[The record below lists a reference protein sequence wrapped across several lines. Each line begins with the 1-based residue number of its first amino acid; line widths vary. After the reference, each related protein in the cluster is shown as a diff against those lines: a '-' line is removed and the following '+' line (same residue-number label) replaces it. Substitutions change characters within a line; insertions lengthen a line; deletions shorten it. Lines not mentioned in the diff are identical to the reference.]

1 MGPLKMR
8 VKDIE
13 TSLSFFLKEMR
24 KFLLIEPNL
33 EDSFA
38 CPLQLGA
45 NHSIDKCDTFKK
57 TLEDLMDRN
66 LIQVGRRIND
76 KEVLAADS
84 PTLKPL
90 VVHYT
95 KNREPKIGGVPI
107 CDLS

>member
-13 TSLSFFLKEMR
+13 TLLSFVFKEMR
-24 KFLLIEPNL
+24 KFWLIEQNL

-45 NHSIDKCDTFKK
+45 NHSIDECDTFKK

-66 LIQVGRRIND
+66 LIQVGRCIND
-76 KEVLAADS
+76 K
-84 PTLKPL
+84 
-90 VVHYT
+90 
-95 KNREPKIGGVPI
+95 
-107 CDLS
+107 